1 MKRRRPK
8 KVENEKKTFL
18 FLVSNL
24 SFSALLPA
32 THKMLNFG
40 SNSKKTFSD
49 KKIRRFG
56 QNFHVSDKYFDILS
70 FRTKFSTFWTKFL
83 AFWTK
88 ISTIRTNIFDILDN
102 FWYFGQKFRRFG
114 QIFWTFRTNFGIS
127 DEAARLFFG
136 IIVISNFGLHIN
148 L

>member
-56 QNFHVSDKYFDILS
+56 QNFHVSDKYFDIFS
-70 FRTKFSTFWTKFL
+70 FRTKFSTFWTKIL

-102 FWYFGQKFRRFG
+102 FWYFGQKF
-114 QIFWTFRTNFGIS
+114 IRTNILDFL

>member
-1 MKRRRPK
+1 MKMRRK
-8 KVENEKKTFL
+8 LFL

-56 QNFHVSDKYFDILS
+56 QNFHVSDKYFDIFS
-70 FRTKFSTFWTKFL
+70 FRTKFSTFWT
-83 AFWTK
+83 
-88 ISTIRTNIFDILDN
+88 
-102 FWYFGQKFRRFG
+102 
-114 QIFWTFRTNFGIS
+114 NFGIS
-127 DEAARLFFG
+127 DKNIDDSDKYFRHFG
-136 IIVISNFGLHIN
+136 QFLVFRTKIYSDKYFGHFGRSSEVVFRYYSNIEFWPSHKFVIKLLVLS
-148 L
+148 

>member
-1 MKRRRPK
+1 MKMRRK
-8 KVENEKKTFL
+8 LFL

-56 QNFHVSDKYFDILS
+56 QNFHVSDKYFDIFS
-70 FRTKFSTFWTKFL
+70 FRTKFSTFWTNFGISDNNIDDSDKYFRHFGQFL
-83 AFWTK
+83 VFRTK
-88 ISTIRTNIFDILDN
+88 ISTIRTNILD
-102 FWYFGQKFRRFG
+102 
-114 QIFWTFRTNFGIS
+114 
-127 DEAARLFFG
+127 
-136 IIVISNFGLHIN
+136 ISNKFWHFGRSSEVVFRYYSNIKFWPSHKFVIKL
-148 L
+148 LVLS

>member
-32 THKMLNFG
+32 KHKMLNFG

-56 QNFHVSDKYFDILS
+56 QNFHVSDKYFDIFS

-102 FWYFGQKFRRFG
+102 FWYFGQKF
-114 QIFWTFRTNFGIS
+114 IRTNILDIL